1 MLTSTL
7 SLIEN
12 RLILTK
18 LIINKTEVYP
28 MSEMEIQEL
37 VDKAADLVSLP
48 EVSLRVNEIANDP
61 NSTADDMGKVISQD
75 PALVV
80 RMLKIANSSYYG
92 LSKEVDTIARAVAVL
107 GTNKI
112 RDLVLSTAA
121 SEAFDGI
128 PNNLITMQ
136 DFWHH
141 SLYCGLL
148 AQILAKKAKNLKAE
162 SIFIAGLLHDIGQL
176 VMFNQMP
183 EKSHEAILLLMEGT
197 EELET
202 YEAERHVFGFD
213 HMQVGAALL
222 KSWHLSPVLEECVE
236 FHHEPKKAKQF
247 PAEVAL
253 INIANAVAVMAD
265 FDSMSENDEIPMIDP
280 ISWELTGLSKKD
292 LPDAIK
298 KAQEEIKEVEA
309 VLFPSKA

>member
-1 MLTSTL
+1 MST
-7 SLIEN
+7 
-12 RLILTK
+12 T
-18 LIINKTEVYP
+18 
-28 MSEMEIQEL
+28 EIQEL
-37 VDKAADLVSLP
+37 VNNASNLISLP

-61 NSTADDMGKVISQD
+61 DSTADDMAAVITQD

-80 RMLKIANSSYYG
+80 RLLKIANSAYYG
-92 LSKEVDTIARAVAVL
+92 LSNEVETISRAVAIL

-112 RDLVLSTAA
+112 RDLVLSTSA
-121 SEAFDGI
+121 SKAFEGI

-148 AQILAKKAKNLKAE
+148 AQILAKKSKKTNTE

-176 VMFNQMP
+176 LMFNQLP
-183 EKSHEAILLLMEGT
+183 EKSHEAILLLMEGS

-202 YEAERHVFGFD
+202 FEAEQHVFGFD
-213 HMQVGAALL
+213 HTQVGAALI
-222 KSWHLSPVLEECVE
+222 KSWKLSPILEECIE
-236 FHHEPKKAKQF
+236 FHHSPQNAKSF

-265 FDSMSENDEIPMIDP
+265 FDSMSEEDEIPTINP
-280 ISWELTGLSKKD
+280 VSWELTGLTKDD
-292 LPDAIK
+292 LPEAIK
-298 KAQEEIKEVEA
+298 KAQDEIKEIES
-309 VLFPSKA
+309 VLFPS

>member
-1 MLTSTL
+1 MSTA
-7 SLIEN
+7 
-12 RLILTK
+12 
-18 LIINKTEVYP
+18 
-28 MSEMEIQEL
+28 EIQNL
-37 VDKAADLVSLP
+37 VDNASDLISLP
-48 EVSLRVNEIANDP
+48 EVTLRVNEIANDP
-61 NSTADDMGKVISQD
+61 DSTADDMAAVITQD

-80 RMLKIANSSYYG
+80 RMLKIANSAYYG
-92 LSKEVDTIARAVAVL
+92 LSNEVETVSRAVAVL

-112 RDLVLSTAA
+112 RDLVLSSSA
-121 SEAFDGI
+121 SDAFDGI
-128 PNNLITMQ
+128 PNDLISMQ

-148 AQILAKKAKNLKAE
+148 AQILSKKSNKTNSE

-176 VMFNQMP
+176 LMFNQMP

-202 YEAERHVFGFD
+202 FEAERHVFGFD
-213 HMQVGAALL
+213 HMQVGAALI
-222 KSWHLSPVLEECVE
+222 KSWKLSPVLEECVE
-236 FHHEPKKAKQF
+236 FHHEPQNAKNY

-265 FDSMSENDEIPMIDP
+265 FDSMNEEDEIPMINP
-280 ISWELTGLSKKD
+280 VSWELTGVSKSD

-298 KAQEEIKEVEA
+298 KAQKEITEIES
-309 VLFPSKA
+309 VLFPS

>member
-1 MLTSTL
+1 
-7 SLIEN
+7 
-12 RLILTK
+12 
-18 LIINKTEVYP
+18 
-28 MSEMEIQEL
+28 MSESEVHDL
-37 VDKAADLVSLP
+37 VKSASDLVSLP
-48 EVSLRVNEIANDP
+48 EISLKVNALANDP
-61 NSTADDMGKVISQD
+61 DATADDLAKVISQD
-75 PALVV
+75 PALVA
-80 RMLKIANSSYYG
+80 RMLKIANSAFYG
-92 LSKEVDTIARAVAVL
+92 LSSEVETITRAVAIL

-121 SEAFDGI
+121 SDTFDGI
-128 PNNLITMQ
+128 PNDLITMQ

-148 AQILAKKAKNLKAE
+148 AQILAKKSNKVHAE

-176 VMFNQMP
+176 LMFNQLP

-213 HMQVGAALL
+213 HMQVGSELVKHWKLA
-222 KSWHLSPVLEECVE
+222 PVLQECVE
-236 FHHEPKKAKQF
+236 FHHEPEKAKDF

-265 FDSMSENDEIPMIDP
+265 FDSMSEDDEIPRINN
-280 ISWELTGLSKKD
+280 ISWELTGLSKDD

-298 KAQEEIKEVEA
+298 KAQEEIKEIES
-309 VLFPSKA
+309 VLFPAK

>member
-1 MLTSTL
+1 
-7 SLIEN
+7 
-12 RLILTK
+12 
-18 LIINKTEVYP
+18 
-28 MSEMEIQEL
+28 MSGMEIQEL

-48 EVSLRVNEIANDP
+48 EISLRVNEIANDP

-80 RMLKIANSSYYG
+80 RMLKIANSSFYG
-92 LSKEVDTIARAVAVL
+92 LSKEVDTISRAVAVL

-121 SEAFDGI
+121 SDAFDGI

-148 AQILAKKAKNLKAE
+148 AQILAKKAKKLNAE

-202 YEAERHVFGFD
+202 YEAERHIFGFD
-213 HMQVGAALL
+213 HMQVGTALL
-222 KSWHLSPVLEECVE
+222 KSWHLSPILEECVE
-236 FHHEPKKAKQF
+236 FHHEPHKAKKF

-265 FDSMSENDEIPMIDP
+265 FDSMNEEDEIPTINP
-280 ISWELTGLSKKD
+280 LSWELTGLSKKD

-309 VLFPSKA
+309 VLFPS

>member
-1 MLTSTL
+1 MSTD
-7 SLIEN
+7 
-12 RLILTK
+12 
-18 LIINKTEVYP
+18 
-28 MSEMEIQEL
+28 EIQAEIQAL
-37 VDKAADLVSLP
+37 VSKASNLISLP
-48 EVSLRVNEIANDP
+48 EISLRVNELANDP
-61 NSTADDMGKVISQD
+61 NSTAEDMGKVISQD

-80 RMLKIANSSYYG
+80 RMLKIANSAYYG
-92 LSKEVDTIARAVAVL
+92 LSTEVDTITRAIAIL

-112 RDLVLSTAA
+112 RDLVLST
-121 SEAFDGI
+121 STSQAFEGI

-148 AQILAKKAKNLKAE
+148 AQILAKQSKKTNAE

-176 VMFNQMP
+176 LMFNQLP

-197 EELET
+197 EDLDT

-213 HMQVGAALL
+213 HMQVGAELV
-222 KSWHLSPVLEECVE
+222 KSWKLSPVLQECVE
-236 FHHEPKKAKQF
+236 FHHEPTKAKDY

-265 FDSMSENDEIPMIDP
+265 FDSMNEDDEIPKIDP
-280 ISWELTGLSKKD
+280 ASWEATGLTKD
-292 LPDAIK
+292 VLPEAIK
-298 KAQEEIKEVEA
+298 QAQKEINEIES
-309 VLFPSKA
+309 VLFPS

>member
-1 MLTSTL
+1 MSTA
-7 SLIEN
+7 
-12 RLILTK
+12 
-18 LIINKTEVYP
+18 
-28 MSEMEIQEL
+28 EIQNL
-37 VDKAADLVSLP
+37 VDNASDLISLP
-48 EVSLRVNEIANDP
+48 EVTLRVNELANDP
-61 NSTADDMGKVISQD
+61 NSTADDMAAVITQD

-80 RMLKIANSSYYG
+80 RMLKIANSAYYG
-92 LSKEVDTIARAVAVL
+92 LSNEVETVSRAVAVL

-112 RDLVLSTAA
+112 RDLVLSSSA
-121 SEAFDGI
+121 SDAFDGI
-128 PNNLITMQ
+128 PNDLISMQ

-148 AQILAKKAKNLKAE
+148 AQILSKKSNKTNSE

-176 VMFNQMP
+176 LMFNQMP

-202 YEAERHVFGFD
+202 FEAERHVFGFD
-213 HMQVGAALL
+213 HMQVGAALI
-222 KSWHLSPVLEECVE
+222 KSWKLSPILEECVE
-236 FHHEPKKAKQF
+236 FHHEPQNAKNY

-265 FDSMSENDEIPMIDP
+265 FDSMNEEDEIPMINP
-280 ISWELTGLSKKD
+280 VSWELTGVSKSD

-298 KAQEEIKEVEA
+298 KAQKEITEIES
-309 VLFPSKA
+309 VLFPS